1 VIPQTGMLF
10 YAISLRIG
18 QYGFTVNRYLVVA
31 FGIWLI
37 IISIYLIL
45 SRKKYLQIIVSI
57 LAIML
62 LIVSIGPWSAISV
75 SYHNQWNRFITNL
88 ETAKI
93 LQNNIITPFKSKDDI
108 SQEFS
113 AEIYSGIQYLC
124 DFKNCEDIKILFKNE
139 LKDRVIGEVYSVFDR
154 EWTSKYEIVNHLQ
167 EKLKL
172 YTYAGENKD
181 IAADPSLNL
190 YSSEK
195 NNSDVIMIS

>member
-37 IISIYLIL
+37 IISAYLIL
-45 SRKKYLQIIVSI
+45 SRKKSLQIIISI
-57 LAIML
+57 LALMF
-62 LIVSIGPWSAISV
+62 LIVSIGPWSALSV
-75 SYHNQWNRFITNL
+75 SYRDQWSRLIANL

-93 LQNNIITPFKSKDDI
+93 LQNNTITPLKSKDDI
-108 SQEFS
+108 PQSLS

-124 DFKNCEDIKILFKNE
+124 DFKNCDDIKTLFKNE

-154 EWTSKYEIVNHLQ
+154 EWTSKYEITNHLQ

-172 YTYAGENKD
+172 YTYASENTD
-181 IAADPSLNL
+181 IADDPSLDL

-195 NNSDVIMIS
+195 NNSDVIIIS